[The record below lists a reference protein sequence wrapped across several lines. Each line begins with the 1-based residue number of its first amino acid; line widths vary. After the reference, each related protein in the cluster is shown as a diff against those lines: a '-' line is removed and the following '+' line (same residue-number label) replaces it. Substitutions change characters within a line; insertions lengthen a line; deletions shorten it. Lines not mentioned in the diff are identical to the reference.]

1 MIRITV
7 FDHTGSRA
15 INLKIAQRIARK
27 VRGAVRKGTCVLID
41 WEGIE
46 TISPGFFAELI
57 ATKREDKVKFC
68 GLPISVQIEL
78 RPSPPNA
85 GCN

>member
-15 INLKIAQRIARK
+15 INIKIAQRIARK
-27 VRGAVRKGTCVLID
+27 VRGAVRKGTCILID
-41 WEGIE
+41 WEDVA
-46 TISPGFFAELI
+46 TVSPGFFAELI
-57 ATKREDKVKFC
+57 ATRREDKVKFC

-78 RPSPPNA
+78 RPAPPDA